1 MTLTADVYLFLSDD
15 RFELL
20 FVSILN
26 NLGPTESGM
35 ERVKTEKLH
44 CQSVLDLFEL
54 QIVVTKTNM
63 WLKQL
68 PNLTLDRSIS
78 RRYCSAA

>member
-1 MTLTADVYLFLSDD
+1 MTSTVDVNLFLSDD

-20 FVSILN
+20 FVAILN

-35 ERVKTEKLH
+35 ETVKTAKLGR
-44 CQSVLDLFEL
+44 QTVLALFEL

-68 PNLTLDRSIS
+68 PNLS
-78 RRYCSAA
+78 RDM